1 MTRRT
6 EPHDMDEVLAEKNA
20 TILSMADQIVA
31 LGQRVDQ
38 LTSDLTRAEQLIERI
53 RLQLTGIK
61 DAPF

>member
-1 MTRRT
+1 VTRRT

>member
-20 TILSMADQIVA
+20 VILSLTDQNVA
-31 LGQRVDQ
+31 LKQRVDQ

-53 RLQLTGIK
+53 RLHITGIK